1 MTDLPAIRIAHF
13 ADTHL
18 GYRAM
23 SKLDPETER
32 NQRSVDFERAF
43 EATIDAILESKP
55 DLVLHAGDVFHH
67 TRPTWHAMR
76 VFIRQMRRIER
87 AGIPAV
93 IIAGNHDTPRM
104 RTSGTAFSVLELALP
119 EIEFVTEYDVERK
132 RFEKLGVTVH
142 AVPHGALSLS
152 SYEPS
157 AYAEKGMR
165 NILLTHGMIPGMS
178 DFARYE
184 PGTEEIT
191 DSLIDT
197 SFSYIALGHYHEFH
211 RARANAWYSGSTER
225 TGWGDER
232 AEPGFVLLDFHNN
245 ELNPADPE
253 HSSIPTRVMK
263 TLAAINGEGLPARE
277 IANIILKRAD
287 AVGDPTAMTRVELKD
302 VTRATRREVEH
313 LVRRELDGRVWSLDC
328 YTRGDLIANI
338 GERVPLD
345 GAITDVQTLFG
356 EFVDERTTQ
365 GVYDLGFSDA
375 FRLRGMAAINMA
387 QEQVNLAM
395 AEDDK

>member
-1 MTDLPAIRIAHF
+1 MTDLPDIRIAHF

-32 NQRSVDFERAF
+32 NQRSVDFEHSF
-43 EATIDAILESKP
+43 EATISAILAEKP
-55 DLVLHAGDVFHH
+55 DLIVHAGDVFHH

-76 VFIRQMRRIER
+76 AFVRQMRRIEQ

-93 IIAGNHDTPRM
+93 VIAGNHDTPRM

-119 EIEFVTEYDVERK
+119 QIDFVTGYEVEVR
-132 RFEKLGVTVH
+132 RFEQLGVVVH

-152 SYEPS
+152 GYEPS
-157 AYAEKGMR
+157 AYAEPGAR

-178 DFARYE
+178 DVARYE

-197 SFSYIALGHYHEFH
+197 SFSYIALGHYHISSH
-211 RARANAWYSGSTER
+211 VRANASYSGSTER
-225 TGWGDER
+225 TGWGDES
-232 AEPGFVLLDFHNN
+232 ANPGFLMLEFPHGEVRPPEPQHRQV
-245 ELNPADPE
+245 PARP
-253 HSSIPTRVMK
+253 MK

-277 IANIILKRAD
+277 IADVALKRAENVD
-287 AVGDPTAMTRVELKD
+287 DPTAMTRIELKE

-313 LVRRELDGRVWSLDC
+313 LVRRELNGRVWSLDC
-328 YTRGDLIANI
+328 YTRGDLLANI

-345 GAITDVQTLFG
+345 GVVTDIRTLFG
-356 EFVDERTTQ
+356 EFVDERTTA
-365 GVYDLGFSDA
+365 GVYDQA
-375 FRLRGMAAINMA
+375 FAGVFRQRGMTAIESAM
-387 QEQVNLAM
+387 EQVSQAM
-395 AEDDK
+395 AEEDR

>member
-1 MTDLPAIRIAHF
+1 MTGLPAIRIAHL

-32 NQRSVDFERAF
+32 NQRAVDFERAF
-43 EATIDAILESKP
+43 EATIDAMLAAKP
-55 DLVLHAGDVFHH
+55 DLMLHAGDVFHH

-76 VFIRQMRRIER
+76 VFIRQMRRVER

-119 EIEFVTEYDVERK
+119 EIDFVTEYDVERK
-132 RFEKLGVTVH
+132 QFEKLGVVVH

-178 DFARYE
+178 DIARYE

-197 SFSYIALGHYHEFH
+197 SFSYIALGHYHQLH
-211 RARANAWYSGSTER
+211 RERANAWYSGSTER
-225 TGWGDER
+225 TGWGDEQ
-232 AEPGFVLLDFHNN
+232 AEPGFVILDFHTD
-245 ELNPADPE
+245 DPSPVE
-253 HSSIPTRVMK
+253 PVHVPIATRVM
-263 TLAAINGEGLPARE
+263 
-277 IANIILKRAD
+277 
-287 AVGDPTAMTRVELKD
+287 
-302 VTRATRREVEH
+302 
-313 LVRRELDGRVWSLDC
+313 
-328 YTRGDLIANI
+328 
-338 GERVPLD
+338 
-345 GAITDVQTLFG
+345 
-356 EFVDERTTQ
+356 
-365 GVYDLGFSDA
+365 
-375 FRLRGMAAINMA
+375 
-387 QEQVNLAM
+387 
-395 AEDDK
+395 

>member
-1 MTDLPAIRIAHF
+1 MTELPAIRIAHL

-43 EATIDAILESKP
+43 EATIDAILEAKP

-87 AGIPAV
+87 AGIPTV

-132 RFEKLGVTVH
+132 QFEKLGVVVH

-165 NILLTHGMIPGMS
+165 NILLTHGMISGMS

-184 PGTEEIT
+184 PGTEDIT

-197 SFSYIALGHYHEFH
+197 SFSYIALGHYHVFH

-225 TGWGDER
+225 TGWGDEVVT
-232 AEPGFVLLDFHNN
+232 PGFVLLDFHKDEIAPN
-245 ELNPADPE
+245 DPI
-253 HSSIPTRVMK
+253 HTRINTRPMK
-263 TLAAINGEGLPARE
+263 TLGAINAEGLPARE
-277 IANIILKRAD
+277 IADVALKRAGD
-287 AVGDPTAMTRVELKD
+287 MGDPAAMTRIELRD
-302 VTRATRREVEH
+302 VTRSTRREIEH

-338 GERVPLD
+338 GERLPLD
-345 GAITDVQTLFG
+345 GAITDMNTLFG
-356 EFVDERTTQ
+356 EFVDERSANGT
-365 GVYDLGFSDA
+365 YDQAFAGA
-375 FRLRGMAAINMA
+375 FRQRGVAALNMA
-387 QEQVNLAM
+387 HEQVNQAM